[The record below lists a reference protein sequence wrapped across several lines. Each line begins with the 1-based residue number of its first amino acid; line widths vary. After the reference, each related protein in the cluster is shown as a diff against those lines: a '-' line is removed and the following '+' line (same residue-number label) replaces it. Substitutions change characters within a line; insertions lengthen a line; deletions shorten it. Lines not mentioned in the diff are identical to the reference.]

1 MYIIIG
7 GDEKEYGP
15 ISADD
20 VRQWI
25 TEGRLNEQSRIKA
38 EGEGEFRALE
48 TFSEFAILFPA
59 GSSIP
64 KLPPSAFAVG
74 LAPEK
79 TDYELDLGACLSRG
93 FELVKANVGLL
104 LVGALLYLLIEGAI
118 GGLAQIPLIG
128 AVFSIGN
135 FIIAGPLMG
144 GVFYLFIRAIRGEPA
159 EIGDIFAGFRRGFGQ
174 LFLATLVQGLFIGL
188 CLLPFIIVLL
198 IKFLPLV
205 GHLQANTT
213 PDKETVDAIK
223 SALFTCLPV
232 LLVCA
237 IPATYLSVCWKFTLP
252 LIVDKQLDFWTAMG
266 ASRKMVTKHWWQI
279 FGLILL
285 ISVVNVVG
293 LCVCCVGVIFTFPVG
308 VAALMLAYETIF
320 SEGPAA

>member
-1 MYIIIG
+1 
-7 GDEKEYGP
+7 
-15 ISADD
+15 
-20 VRQWI
+20 
-25 TEGRLNEQSRIKA
+25 
-38 EGEGEFRALE
+38 
-48 TFSEFAILFPA
+48 
-59 GSSIP
+59 
-64 KLPPSAFAVG
+64 
-74 LAPEK
+74 
-79 TDYELDLGACLSRG
+79 
-93 FELVKANVGLL
+93 
-104 LVGALLYLLIEGAI
+104 
-118 GGLAQIPLIG
+118 
-128 AVFSIGN
+128 
-135 FIIAGPLMG
+135 
-144 GVFYLFIRAIRGEPA
+144 
-159 EIGDIFAGFRRGFGQ
+159 
-174 LFLATLVQGLFIGL
+174 
-188 CLLPFIIVLL
+188 
-198 IKFLPLV
+198 
-205 GHLQANTT
+205 
-213 PDKETVDAIK
+213 VDAIK